1 MSEDEK
7 KVEETNMIERPR
19 MRRGLVT
26 GVDSLFD
33 TFRRDFDDLMNVW
46 WPTPR
51 ISPLRR
57 VAVPIRA
64 PLMDLI
70 DNGDHYTLTADLPG
84 ITKNDINI
92 QLKADSI
99 EISGQLG
106 KSSDNETESYVMRER
121 AITQF
126 SRRIGFPEE
135 IKPKEADATFKDG
148 ILTIKAP
155 KREPKPPDEI
165 VSLEIKDG

>member
-1 MSEDEK
+1 MEWYEMSEDEK
-7 KVEETNMIERPR
+7 KVEETNAIERPR

-51 ISPLRR
+51 IIPLRR

-106 KSSDNETESYVMRER
+106 RP
-121 AITQF
+121 
-126 SRRIGFPEE
+126 SRMLMKHPRMA
-135 IKPKEADATFKDG
+135 KQ
-148 ILTIKAP
+148 
-155 KREPKPPDEI
+155 
-165 VSLEIKDG
+165 